1 MRKAATALAP
11 PKTAIIQRIDD
22 GDGREIP
29 LISNP
34 IQFDRTPP
42 ALGRAPGF
50 GGDTDEILLSLGWG
64 WDRILEAKASGAA
77 F

>member
-1 MRKAATALAP
+1 LLQDPQAEANGFF
-11 PKTAIIQRIDD
+11 QRVDY
-22 GDGREIP
+22 GEGREIP

-42 ALGRAPGF
+42 ALGPAPGF
-50 GGDTDEILLSLGWG
+50 GGDTDEILLSLGWD